1 MGTELSIKAVDFPA
15 LSPSSRAM
23 QVIEANLAGER
34 MSELDL
40 VGVHAPVGGR
50 STKWE
55 IEVDG
60 NTETTD
66 EIVGV
71 LVGVAKRGLLWPY
84 EDPSDERPILAS
96 PDLQIGYRVGDRLGD
111 VREEDLEKY
120 RIGDRRYDWQA
131 LSNGPEFG
139 LRSAR
144 NGIGKKAKESR
155 ILAILRNGDTWPILV
170 HVGVGSF
177 KNLLPFLKRLP
188 CFTHEAVIGLKLKI
202 EKSSGGIQ
210 FAQIVPRLVG
220 QLTEEQGEVAR
231 RVYAEPIKAMF
242 SEIPLSG
249 GASASK
255 GDEAPF

>member
-1 MGTELSIKAVDFPA
+1 MSTELSVKSVDFPA
-15 LSPSSRAM
+15 LSPTSRQM
-23 QVIEANLAGER
+23 KVIEANLAGETMR
-34 MSELDL
+34 ETDL
-40 VGVHAPVGGR
+40 VSVHAPVGGK

-60 NTETTD
+60 NTEATD

-71 LVGVAKRGLLWPY
+71 LVGVAKRGLLWPF
-84 EDPSDERPILAS
+84 EDPSDQRPIVVS
-96 PDLQIGYRVGDRLGD
+96 NDLIVGYRVGEKLGD
-111 VREEDLEKY
+111 IREEDLEKY
-120 RIGDRRYDWQA
+120 RVGDRRYDWQA

-139 LRSAR
+139 LGSAR
-144 NGIGKKAKESR
+144 NGIGKKAKEGR
-155 ILAILRNGDTWPILV
+155 ILAILRQGDTWPLLV

-188 CFTHEAVIGLKLKI
+188 CFQHEAVIGLRLKI

-220 QLTEEQGEVAR
+220 QLSEEQGEVAN
-231 RVYAEPIKAMF
+231 RVYAGPIERMF
-242 SEIPLSG
+242 TELPMSG
-249 GASASK
+249 GGGASK

>member
-1 MGTELSIKAVDFPA
+1 MGTELSIKSVDFPA
-15 LSPSSRAM
+15 LSPTSRQM
-23 QVIEANLAGER
+23 RVIEANLAGER
-34 MSELDL
+34 MSEMDL
-40 VGVHAPVGGR
+40 VSVHAPVGGK

-84 EDPSDERPILAS
+84 EDPSDSRPLVVS
-96 PDLQIGYRVGDRLGD
+96 NDLRVGYRVGDDLGD
-111 VREEDLEKY
+111 IREEDLEKY
-120 RIGDRRYDWQA
+120 RIGDRQYDWQA
-131 LSNGPEFG
+131 LSSGPEFG

-155 ILAILRNGDTWPILV
+155 ILAILRQGDTWPILV

-177 KNLLPFLKRLP
+177 KNLLPFLKRCP
-188 CFTHEAVIGLKLKI
+188 CFQHEAVVGLRLRI

-220 QLTEEQGEVAR
+220 QLSEEQGEVAR
-231 RVYAEPIKAMF
+231 RVYAEPISAMF
-242 SEIPLSG
+242 SALPLIGGTAAGSDGDIPY
-249 GASASK
+249 
-255 GDEAPF
+255 